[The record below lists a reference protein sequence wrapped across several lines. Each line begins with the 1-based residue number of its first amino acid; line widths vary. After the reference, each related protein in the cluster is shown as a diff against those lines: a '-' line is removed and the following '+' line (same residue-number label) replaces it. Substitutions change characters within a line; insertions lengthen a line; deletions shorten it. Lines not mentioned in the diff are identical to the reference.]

1 MGWRD
6 GGGEK
11 EEWRDEGME
20 GWRDEGMEERRRR
33 GGEGVEGRDIK
44 LRKVI

>member
-6 GGGEK
+6 GGGEM

-20 GWRDEGMEERRRR
+20 GWTDEGMEERRRR
-33 GGEGVEGRDIK
+33 RGGKGRGVR